1 MLISRLWAVGLIHTQ
16 DFLEYQVSGI
26 NIIVG
31 IRIFSIVGGLGF
43 VRSHFRSCLRF

>member
-1 MLISRLWAVGLIHTQ
+1 MLISRLWAVGLIHTHG
-16 DFLEYQVSGI
+16 FLEYQVSGI

-43 VRSHFRSCLRF
+43 VRNRFHSYLRF